1 MALSETDTSASEDV
15 WDTPKGRPLLTVEAT
30 WDYQEL
36 IR

>member
-15 WDTPKGRPLLTVEAT
+15 WDTPKGRLLLTVEAT